1 MSDNT
6 DLVQTQTAKRSL
18 LVSMASKYGLE
29 PATFQAVIKATV
41 MPSNASNEQLAAFL
55 MVANTYDLNP
65 VTKEIYAFPGQG
77 GGVTHVVGVDGWI
90 TLANRHPQYDG
101 IEFEFI
107 DDDDGR
113 PAACTCT
120 VYRKDR
126 GHPTKVT
133 EYMAECAR
141 GTAPW
146 KSHPR
151 RMLRNKALIQ
161 GIRYAMGFAGI
172 HDEDDAEI
180 IRGDYKVVSS
190 SADTLRTI
198 QHREKAPESPQETL
212 KHDTDI
218 RGVAWDSRVHSAGR
232 TRNSDGTWRRRKGV
246 DPVEAAKT
254 EDTQFKPAVDD
265 LVLTEPTD
273 DSMLSPEPPTFQ
285 DAMGWIETAKDMQ
298 ALDLAMDAA
307 RDLDLTDDERADL
320 AYAYEAQEAT
330 IARMQQA

>member
-101 IEFEFI
+101 LEFEYI
-107 DDDDGR
+107 EDEKGA
-113 PAACTCT
+113 PIACTCT

-126 GHPTKVT
+126 GHPTRVT

-141 GTAPW
+141 GTQPW

-172 HDEDDAEI
+172 HDEDDAEV
-180 IRGDYKVVSS
+180 IRGDYKVVS

-198 QHREKAPESPQETL
+198 QHREKAPESPQEASETE
-212 KHDTDI
+212 KDSKV
-218 RGVAWDSRVHSAGR
+218 VAWDARVHSAGKV
-232 TRNSDGTWRRRKGV
+232 RNADGSWRRRKGV
-246 DPVEAAKT
+246 DPVQVAKT
-254 EDTQFKPAVDD
+254 EDSQFKPVED
-265 LVLTEPTD
+265 LVLTEPAD

-285 DAMGWIETAKDMQ
+285 DAMEWIETAQDQ
-298 ALDLAMDAA
+298 EALDLAMDAA

-320 AYAYEAQEAT
+320 AYAYEAQEST
-330 IARMQQA
+330 ISRMQP